1 VTRGGHGQVIRAAGG
16 VLWRPSA
23 GGVEVAL
30 VHRPKYDDW
39 SLPKGKL
46 ASDEHPLAG
55 ACREVLEET
64 GITPVAGMR
73 LVVQHYATP
82 DGPKAVEYWAMRGRH
97 AAFTPTSEVDR
108 LAWLPLME
116 ARQRLSYRRDA
127 DALDA
132 LGALESGAVAV
143 NSPPVLLVRHAQAA
157 DPAGW
162 EGDDSQRPLDVEGC
176 RQAEAL
182 RRVLPAFGPSRLL
195 SAGCVRCVDTLVPLA
210 ADLGMSVEI
219 EPLLGEVEY
228 ATHPR
233 GARGLIREL
242 AEDTGGAVVCS
253 QGAVVSHLL
262 AALAD
267 EDGLAVLGEF
277 WPKRCGSAW
286 ALSFSGGRLA
296 AADYYPAFTSPRA

>member
-1 VTRGGHGQVIRAAGG
+1 MTRGGAAQVIRAAGG
-16 VLWRPSA
+16 VLWRPST
-23 GGVEVAL
+23 GGIEVAL

-46 ASDEHPLAG
+46 ASDEHPLAA

-73 LVVQHYATP
+73 LVIQHYPTQH
-82 DGPKAVEYWAMRGRH
+82 GPKAVEYWAMRGRP
-97 AAFTPTSEVDR
+97 AAFTPSPEVDR
-108 LAWLPLME
+108 LDWLPLTE
-116 ARQRLSYRRDA
+116 ARHRLSHRRDA

-132 LGALESGAVAV
+132 LESDAVAV
-143 NSPPVLLVRHAQAA
+143 DSPPVLLVRHAQAQ
-157 DPAGW
+157 DPRGW
-162 EGDDSQRPLDVEGC
+162 PGDDSQRPLDAEG
-176 RQAEAL
+176 RQQAAAL

-195 SAGCVRCVDTLVPLA
+195 SAGCVRCVDTVAPLA
-210 ADLGMSVEI
+210 ADLGVSVEI
-219 EPLLGEVEY
+219 EPLLGEVGY

-233 GARGLIREL
+233 SAMSLIREL
-242 AEDTGGAVVCS
+242 AEDAGGAVVCS
-253 QGAVVSHLL
+253 QGAVIPHLL

-267 EDGLAVLGEF
+267 EDGLTGVVEF
-277 WPKRCGSAW
+277 WPKTGGSAW

>member
-1 VTRGGHGQVIRAAGG
+1 MRRWHF
-16 VLWRPSA
+16 SA
-23 GGVEVAL
+23 GSGLL
-30 VHRPKYDDW
+30 VR
-39 SLPKGKL
+39 
-46 ASDEHPLAG
+46 
-55 ACREVLEET
+55 
-64 GITPVAGMR
+64 
-73 LVVQHYATP
+73 
-82 DGPKAVEYWAMRGRH
+82 
-97 AAFTPTSEVDR
+97 
-108 LAWLPLME
+108 
-116 ARQRLSYRRDA
+116 
-127 DALDA
+127 
-132 LGALESGAVAV
+132 AVAV
-143 NSPPVLLVRHAQAA
+143 GTGDGRARVDHPGGGGA
-157 DPAGW
+157 DGATG
-162 EGDDSQRPLDVEGC
+162 PLDVDGR

-242 AEDTGGAVVCS
+242 AEDMGGAVVCS